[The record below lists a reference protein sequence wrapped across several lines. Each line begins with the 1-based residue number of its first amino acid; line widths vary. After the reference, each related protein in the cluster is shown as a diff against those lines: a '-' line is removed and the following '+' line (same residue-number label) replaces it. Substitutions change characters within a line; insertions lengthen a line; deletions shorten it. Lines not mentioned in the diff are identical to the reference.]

1 METAGT
7 SNLYCVGSWQYDSFD
22 VKTEVVERQ
31 GKTSRWAYSVD
42 NMKQKN
48 YSLKEMYHH
57 FQQNIIWV
65 THTHAQNMV
74 YFDDTNIGTELMM
87 PFYCLYKA

>member
-1 METAGT
+1 
-7 SNLYCVGSWQYDSFD
+7 
-22 VKTEVVERQ
+22 
-31 GKTSRWAYSVD
+31 
-42 NMKQKN
+42 
-48 YSLKEMYHH
+48 MYHH